1 MRLKEIQL
9 NSKELRDYVD
19 LVGYEKDQT
28 LTDLREVTRSL
39 GDASIMQI
47 GSSQG
52 KLIEII
58 CRLGNFSKC
67 IEIGVFTGYS
77 SICIAKGMADHGKL
91 YAIDPSE
98 QYTKIACEFWKK
110 AGVDNKIELMLSEG
124 NEVLDDF
131 INRGQKGEYDF
142 VFIDADKANYIDY
155 YEKSMLLIKSGG
167 LIMVDNTVWK
177 GKVLDPNDQSQS
189 TATIKKL
196 NDTIASDK
204 RVRHCMLTMY
214 DGMTICQK
222 K

>member
-77 SICIAKGMADHGKL
+77 SICIAKGMVDHGKL

>member
-77 SICIAKGMADHGKL
+77 SICIAKGMVEHGKL

>member
-77 SICIAKGMADHGKL
+77 SICIAKGMVDHGKL

-124 NEVLDDF
+124 NEVLDNF
-131 INRGQKGEYDF
+131 INKGQKGEYDF